1 VKSMLGWYAM
11 LDMAS
16 CCMFDREGDFG
27 RFAMWR
33 RKEAV
38 DFSFKE
44 LGALN
49 EWRGRLSRDVFLLNC
64 QKSI

>member
-1 VKSMLGWYAM
+1 
-11 LDMAS
+11 
-16 CCMFDREGDFG
+16 MFDREGDFG